1 MVWPLWLR
9 LGGQSLLSTS
19 IKVSGTGRWNR
30 ACPVWRGTLKHCFDP
45 ELAGLTI
52 YIRVRYTF
60 SVKGQIAN
68 IEGIQAL

>member
-1 MVWPLWLR
+1 M
-9 LGGQSLLSTS
+9 LSTS
-19 IKVSGTGRWNR
+19 IKISGTCRWNWAR
-30 ACPVWRGTLKHCFDP
+30 PVWRRTLKLCFDP

-68 IEGIQAL
+68 TEGLQAL